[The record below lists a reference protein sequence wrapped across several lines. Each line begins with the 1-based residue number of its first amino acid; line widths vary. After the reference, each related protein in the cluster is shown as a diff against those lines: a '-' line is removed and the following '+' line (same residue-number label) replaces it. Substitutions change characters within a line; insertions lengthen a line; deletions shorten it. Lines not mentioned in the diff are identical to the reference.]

1 MDYKKTAGRT
11 FSLCLLLALVFPI
24 HASASDGDL
33 FRLVEKDVHTVSCL
47 CVSCGSSAEVNTAA
61 TFEVSSGGGAFGGL
75 GLMVAP
81 SSGNFQIVLNP
92 NQSLAGNAPALAAFQ
107 RAAATWESIIS
118 NPIVVNLDVG
128 LEVLAANVLGSASAV
143 ILEAG
148 YDTIRNQMITS
159 ASSEA
164 DDGIVA
170 ALPTFAQSSFSLP
183 AGFSI
188 GTKLYATKANLKAM
202 GFTGLDATEF
212 GGSNDATIRF
222 NSNFAFDYDNSDGVS
237 SGLFDF
243 ESVALHEIGH
253 ALGFIS
259 SVDEVDQL
267 VNQNL
272 TGEVFPFVLDLF
284 RFADGEQPGDA
295 AAFTAATRSLSS
307 NTAAVYS
314 DTDLVGAM
322 STGALTGDGRQA
334 SHWRDNDLTGVL
346 IGTMDPTL
354 APQQILG
361 LSLLDLRAFDL
372 IGYDIAFVPEP
383 SSLALVLA
391 GLLLCYRRR
400 RG

>member
-1 MDYKKTAGRT
+1 MQHKESAGRT

-92 NQSLAGNAPALAAFQ
+92 NASLAGNAPALAAFQ

-148 YDTIRNQMITS
+148 YDTFRNQMVAS

-188 GTKLYATKANLKAM
+188 GTKLLATKANLKAM
-202 GFTGLDATEF
+202 GLTGLDNQF
-212 GGSNDATIRF
+212 GSNDATIRF

-237 SGLFDF
+237 SGFFDF

-272 TGEVFPFVLDLF
+272 TGEVSPFVLDLF

-322 STGALTGDGRQA
+322 STGAFTGDGRQA
-334 SHWRDNDLTGVL
+334 SHWKDNDLTGVL

>member
-11 FSLCLLLALVFPI
+11 FSLCLFLVFVFPI

-47 CVSCGSSAEVNTAA
+47 CVSCGSSAEVITAA
-61 TFEVSSGGGAFGGL
+61 TLEVSSGNGTFGGL

-81 SSGNFQIVLNP
+81 SSGAFQIVLNP

-107 RAAATWESIIS
+107 RAAFTWESFIS

-143 ILEAG
+143 ILQGG

-188 GTKLYATKANLKAM
+188 GTQLLATKANLKAI
-202 GFTGLDATEF
+202 GITGLDTQF
-212 GGSNDATIRF
+212 GSNDATIRF
-222 NSNFAFDYDNSDGVS
+222 NSNFAFDYDNSNGVS

-267 VNQNL
+267 VSQNS
-272 TGEVFPFVLDLF
+272 TGVISPFVLDLF
-284 RFADGEQPGDA
+284 RFATGTQPGDA
-295 AAFTAATRSLSS
+295 AAFTAGTRSLSS

-391 GLLLCYRRR
+391 GVLLCCRRR

>member
-1 MDYKKTAGRT
+1 MQHKESAGRT

-92 NQSLAGNAPALAAFQ
+92 NASLAGNAPALAAFQ

-148 YDTIRNQMITS
+148 YDTIRNQMIAS

-188 GTKLYATKANLKAM
+188 GTKLSATKANLKAM
-202 GFTGLDATEF
+202 GITGLDNQF
-212 GGSNDATIRF
+212 GSNDATIRF

-237 SGLFDF
+237 SGFFDF

-253 ALGFIS
+253 ALGFMS
-259 SVDEVDQL
+259 SVD
-267 VNQNL
+267 
-272 TGEVFPFVLDLF
+272 
-284 RFADGEQPGDA
+284 
-295 AAFTAATRSLSS
+295 
-307 NTAAVYS
+307 
-314 DTDLVGAM
+314 
-322 STGALTGDGRQA
+322 
-334 SHWRDNDLTGVL
+334 
-346 IGTMDPTL
+346 
-354 APQQILG
+354 
-361 LSLLDLRAFDL
+361 
-372 IGYDIAFVPEP
+372 
-383 SSLALVLA
+383 
-391 GLLLCYRRR
+391 
-400 RG
+400 

>member
-1 MDYKKTAGRT
+1 MQHKESAGRT

-92 NQSLAGNAPALAAFQ
+92 NASLAGNAPALAAFQ

-148 YDTIRNQMITS
+148 YDTIRNQMIAS

-183 AGFSI
+183 TGFSI
-188 GTKLYATKANLKAM
+188 GTQLSATKANLKAM
-202 GFTGLDATEF
+202 GITGLDNQF
-212 GGSNDATIRF
+212 GSNDATIRF

-237 SGLFDF
+237 SGFFDF

-272 TGEVFPFVLDLF
+272 TGEVSPFVLDLF

-322 STGALTGDGRQA
+322 STGAFTGDGRQA
-334 SHWRDNDLTGVL
+334 SHWKDNDLTGVL